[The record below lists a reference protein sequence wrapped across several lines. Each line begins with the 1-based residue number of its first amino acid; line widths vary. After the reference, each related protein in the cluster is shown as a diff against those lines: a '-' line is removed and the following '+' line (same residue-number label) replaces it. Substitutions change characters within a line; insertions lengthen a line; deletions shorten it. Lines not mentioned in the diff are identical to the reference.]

1 MLPTLTK
8 EQLKLQHDELTK
20 ILQSFGII
28 KIDQAINNAIIEV
41 IVHHLKTDLVT
52 FESKSINDLGTKQTQ
67 AGAIRGLIF
76 LAIER
81 PEFIFRF
88 HSMLTL
94 KINHA
99 EHWLKFLDTN
109 PKIPSII
116 KHRIV
121 NFLNA

>member
-1 MLPTLTK
+1 MQTLSK
-8 EQLKLQHDELTK
+8 GEINLQHDELKK
-20 ILQSFGII
+20 ILQSFGIV

-41 IVHHLKTDLVT
+41 ITHHLKTDLVT
-52 FESKSINDLGTKQTQ
+52 FESESINDLGQHQTQ

-76 LAIER
+76 LAVEE

-99 EHWLKFLDTN
+99 EHWLKFLDT
-109 PKIPSII
+109 KQKLPSII
-116 KHRIV
+116 KFRLV
-121 NFLNA
+121 QYLSE

>member
-76 LAIER
+76 IAIEQ

-88 HSMLTL
+88 HSMITL
-94 KINHA
+94 KIHHA

-109 PKIPSII
+109 PKIPNII

-121 NFLNA
+121 NFLSA

>member
-1 MLPTLTK
+1 MQTLSK
-8 EQLKLQHDELTK
+8 GEINLQHDELKK
-20 ILQSFGII
+20 ILQSFGIV

-52 FESKSINDLGTKQTQ
+52 FESESISDLGQHQTQ

-76 LAIER
+76 LAIEE

-94 KINHA
+94 KIQHA
-99 EHWLKFLDTN
+99 EHWLKFLDH
-109 PKIPSII
+109 KQKLPSII
-116 KHRIV
+116 KFRLV
-121 NFLNA
+121 QYLSA